1 MEFLSKTQFD
11 KLNSAIDWSIKQF
24 EVPRDKR
31 VSAVKEIVGKHYT
44 ANGSSDIMPVNAAK
58 LAIDVYVRY
67 LAARN
72 PRCMMSAKYAA
83 YAPVAKSF
91 ELAVNQ
97 IPDEINLS
105 RTLRQIVTESL
116 ISPMGIAKC
125 GLHTTGSIL
134 GYSYGESFVD
144 CITLD
149 NYFCDLSAKT
159 EDQIQFEG
167 NDYWMEF
174 EDFEEWIEAK
184 YRKDIKFDAYDVVGA
199 NGEMQ
204 ANSLTANSTA
214 DVYRERIWLRDV
226 WLPKERKLIT
236 YGVKSQKQFNVVEY
250 ETDMPDPYIKLWYTH
265 VPGNLL
271 ALPPIA
277 SWRDLNELSN
287 ALFRKLGASADAY
300 KEVLNFAGGDD
311 SGVSA
316 FKNAKHGDGINAGG
330 MRQPEKW
337 SVGGVHAP
345 SLAFQQVVKELQS
358 YYMGSLDSLG
368 GLAPMSATIGQ
379 DRLLAEA
386 AGAQVRDMSDQVV
399 DFVRKIFKALAY
411 YEWTNPIKTRTIKK
425 DIAGTLIDVE
435 WNQDSKQGDFSYY
448 DVDIDVH
455 KMQDDSPSLRLQK
468 LGVVMQQYVLP
479 LMPAIQQMGGYL
491 DVETLVKT
499 VSQYANLPELQTI
512 VTFPDDPMPQP
523 KSAGST
529 QQYIGASK
537 SPQGG
542 ESQGVESDGASSD
555 MIAQLM
561 SSGE

>member
-523 KSAGST
+523 KSTGST

>member
-1 MEFLSKTQFD
+1 
-11 KLNSAIDWSIKQF
+11 
-24 EVPRDKR
+24 
-31 VSAVKEIVGKHYT
+31 
-44 ANGSSDIMPVNAAK
+44 MPVNAAK

-125 GLHTTGSIL
+125 GLHTAGSIL

-250 ETDMPDPYIKLWYTH
+250 DSDMPDPYIKLWYTY

-311 SGVSA
+311 AGVSA
-316 FKNAKHGDGINAGG
+316 FKNAKHGDGINAGSV
-330 MRQPEKW
+330 RQPEKW
-337 SVGGVHAP
+337 SAGGVHAP

-386 AGAQVRDMSDQVV
+386 AGAQVRDMADQVV

-411 YEWTNPIKTRTIKK
+411 YEWTNPIKTRTVKK

-479 LMPAIQQMGGYL
+479 LMPAIQQMGGSL
-491 DVETLVKT
+491 DVETLIKT

-523 KSAGST
+523 QTAGST
-529 QQYIGASK
+529 QQYIGAPK
-537 SPQGG
+537 SAQGT
-542 ESQGVESDGASSD
+542 ESQGVESGGASSD

-561 SSGE
+561 ASGE